1 MYREIEED
9 NQVAETIYSSNIICH
24 GFSAIMRADSN
35 IIQNEQL
42 AEELLVRSVANRFFN
57 VWKRA
62 LELAKEEERTVRLKY
77 FTEDKDLRLK
87 HRVFKKWTKY
97 LLDVNV
103 WNNKSFH
110 IFIQRSIMFQIQ
122 FWKKWVER
130 KTAINQRNQMV
141 STQINHFLINYS
153 FGKWNHAKNRL
164 DTLYSKSDGVL
175 SSLNQPLLDTVYRN
189 WRMRMFKLQTKMR
202 DADDFHKRILHLR
215 LRSYW
220 RLWKQRLH
228 SPTDNDIN
236 QASMPFSNLKI
247 LSSKGPPQP
256 LNCIP
261 LSVNYFN
268 EPHLSSNFV
277 LETPTRSRVRK
288 PLAATLPGR
297 WRKPKLPVTLDFDE
311 EEL

>member
-1 MYREIEED
+1 
-9 NQVAETIYSSNIICH
+9 
-24 GFSAIMRADSN
+24 
-35 IIQNEQL
+35 
-42 AEELLVRSVANRFFN
+42 
-57 VWKRA
+57 
-62 LELAKEEERTVRLKY
+62 
-77 FTEDKDLRLK
+77 
-87 HRVFKKWTKY
+87 
-97 LLDVNV
+97 
-103 WNNKSFH
+103 
-110 IFIQRSIMFQIQ
+110 
-122 FWKKWVER
+122 
-130 KTAINQRNQMV
+130 
-141 STQINHFLINYS
+141 
-153 FGKWNHAKNRL
+153 
-164 DTLYSKSDGVL
+164 
-175 SSLNQPLLDTVYRN
+175 
-189 WRMRMFKLQTKMR
+189 MFKLQTKMR